1 MTTESPGPVGVPPEP
16 GAGAGP
22 RGAAAFPRASTAD
35 SLGVIAVPLL
45 GSATVPVG
53 VVDVLALGSISA
65 LWIRANASPA
75 PAAGV
80 LGAAALVLPPA
91 VVPVA
96 SDAVPLRLAVDRRTW
111 AEASLELSAVLPVR
125 CVAPPGASVT
135 ARLVAVPC
143 GSAVAR

>member
-1 MTTESPGPVGVPPEP
+1 M
-16 GAGAGP
+16 
-22 RGAAAFPRASTAD
+22 
-35 SLGVIAVPLL
+35 
-45 GSATVPVG
+45 G
-53 VVDVLALGSISA
+53 VVDVLVLGGISA
-65 LWIRANASPA
+65 PWKRATASPA

-96 SDAVPLRLAVDRRTW
+96 SDAVPLRLTVDRGTS
-111 AEASLELSAVLPVR
+111 AEASLEACAVLPVR

-135 ARLVAVPC
+135 ARVVAVPC